1 MIIRHLAHL
10 LPCLD
15 PKMQTE
21 NKKNFDDDSPCG
33 QLNHRIAGT
42 GSMRMERRR
51 LEAAAGDFLKL
62 EIWSSETDQR

>member
-21 NKKNFDDDSPCG
+21 NKNQFRLPLRAIESSTCG
-33 QLNHRIAGT
+33 DWINADGK
-42 GSMRMERRR
+42 
-51 LEAAAGDFLKL
+51 AAA
-62 EIWSSETDQR
+62 SSHRLFFF